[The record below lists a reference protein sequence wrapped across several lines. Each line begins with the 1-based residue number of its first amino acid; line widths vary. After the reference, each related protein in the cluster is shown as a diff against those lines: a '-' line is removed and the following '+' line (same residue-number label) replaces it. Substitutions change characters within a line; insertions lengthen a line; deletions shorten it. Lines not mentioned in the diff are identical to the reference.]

1 MSLQACADIVRK
13 GDLDRFLA
21 AMAAPV
27 SARRI
32 LFPLYAFNVEVAR
45 APWVTQESMIAE
57 MRLQWWRDV
66 LEEIAEGRDVRKHEV
81 TTELAA
87 VLTPEAAKMLDGLV
101 NARRWDIY
109 SDAFED
115 QDHFEEYLANT
126 GGRLM
131 SVAAQLLAPNLD
143 RDQLQIVSKLG
154 MSAALAR
161 FLQAVPDLES
171 KGRIPLVD
179 GRPEA
184 ILTLAQNALAE
195 LPSLKALPA
204 EARPALSEGW
214 QTRPLLTQI
223 TKNPARVAE
232 GSVGLSEFSK
242 RLRLFFAAH

>member
-13 GDLDRFLA
+13 GDPDRFLA

-45 APWVTQESMIAE
+45 APWVTQEPMIAE

-66 LEEIAEGRDVRKHEV
+66 LEEIGEGRDVRKHEV
-81 TTELAA
+81 STELVA
-87 VLTPEAAKMLDGLV
+87 VLTPEAATMLDGLV

-115 QDHFEEYLANT
+115 QNHLDEYLAST

-131 SVAAQLLAPNLD
+131 SVAAQLVAPNLSSE
-143 RDQLQIVSKLG
+143 QLQVVSILG
-154 MSAALAR
+154 ASTALAR
-161 FLQAVPDLES
+161 FLQAVPNLES

-184 ILTLAQNALAE
+184 IMTLTQNALVD
-195 LPSLKALPA
+195 LPSFRDFPR
-204 EARPALSEGW
+204 EARPALLEGW
-214 QTRPLLTQI
+214 QTRQLLVQI
-223 TKNPARVAE
+223 TKNPKRVAE
-232 GSVGLSEFSK
+232 GSIGLSEFSK
-242 RLRLFFAAH
+242 RMRLFFAAL